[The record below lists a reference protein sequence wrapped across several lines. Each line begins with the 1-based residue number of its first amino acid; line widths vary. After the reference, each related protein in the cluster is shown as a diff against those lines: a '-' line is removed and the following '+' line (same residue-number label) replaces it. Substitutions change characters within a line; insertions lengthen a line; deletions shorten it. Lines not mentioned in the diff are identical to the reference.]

1 VIVGRRGTLIGI
13 GWLLATPLACAGK
26 LGGGAQSAAEGEL
39 VGAQAPDFALS
50 PAGGGELI
58 GPAVFRG
65 KVLIVDF
72 WATWCKPCRESF
84 PVYQRLVDKF
94 AGDLSVIGVSVDDD
108 DAGIAAF
115 RAQTGVKF
123 PLVWD
128 QGQAAA
134 SVYKPATMPTSYLID
149 RAGLVK
155 FVHEGFHAGD
165 EAELE
170 QRIRSLL

>member
-1 VIVGRRGTLIGI
+1 
-13 GWLLATPLACAGK
+13 
-26 LGGGAQSAAEGEL
+26 
-39 VGAQAPDFALS
+39 
-50 PAGGGELI
+50 
-58 GPAVFRG
+58 
-65 KVLIVDF
+65 
-72 WATWCKPCRESF
+72 
-84 PVYQRLVDKF
+84 
-94 AGDLSVIGVSVDDD
+94 VDDD
-108 DAGIAAF
+108 ATGIAGF
-115 RAQTGVKF
+115 RDQTGVKF

-170 QRIRSLL
+170 QRIRALV

>member
-1 VIVGRRGTLIGI
+1 VILGRRETLVAIA
-13 GWLLATPLACAGK
+13 WAVATPLACGGK
-26 LGGGAQSAAEGEL
+26 LGGAARSPANGEL
-39 VGAQAPDFALS
+39 VGAQAPDFSLS
-50 PAGGGELI
+50 PANGGEAI
-58 GPAVFRG
+58 GPAAFRG

-84 PVYQRLVDKF
+84 PVYQRLLARF
-94 AGDLSVIGVSVDDD
+94 AGELVVIGVSVDDD
-108 DAGIAAF
+108 AAGIEAF
-115 RAQTGVKF
+115 RAETGVKF

-149 RAGLVK
+149 RTGIVK

-170 QRIRSLL
+170 QRVRSLV

>member
-1 VIVGRRGTLIGI
+1 VTVGRREALVGI
-13 GWLLATPLACAGK
+13 AWALAAPLACGGK
-26 LGGGAQSAAEGEL
+26 LGGGAQAPANGEL
-39 VGAQAPDFALS
+39 LGAQAPDFTLS
-50 PAGGGELI
+50 GPSGGESV
-58 GPAVFRG
+58 GPATFRG
-65 KVLIVDF
+65 KVLVVDF

-84 PVYQRLVDKF
+84 PVYQRLLDKF
-94 AGDLSVIGVSVDDD
+94 SGELAVIGVSVDDD
-108 DAGIAAF
+108 ASGIDAF
-115 RAQTGVKF
+115 RRETGVKF
-123 PLVWD
+123 ALVWD

-170 QRIRSLL
+170 QRIRALV